1 MVSCSNCNY
10 RAGCVHVD
18 FVDII
23 STTGHHAGIAKR
35 SNILLVQQ
43 LCCHDGTLILVTRKV
58 HRSSFMR
65 LVCYAE
71 EHFIFL
77 TLLILSTPSTPFVFS
92 LTHPDV
98 GAFSVRACV
107 CCACVRGYVCD
118 VEHTFHSGLCGR
130 KFVLCVYMS

>member
-1 MVSCSNCNY
+1 MQFSPHGKWFLVRS
-10 RAGCVHVD
+10 AIIGLDVD
-18 FVDII
+18 CVDII

-71 EHFIFL
+71 DHFISL
-77 TLLILSTPSTPFVFS
+77 TLLILLTPSTCVCVCV
-92 LTHPDV
+92 LC
-98 GAFSVRACV
+98 VRACV
-107 CCACVRGYVCD
+107 RACAMLSIHSILVCAAASLFCAC
-118 VEHTFHSGLCGR
+118 
-130 KFVLCVYMS
+130 MS